1 MNMRFFIIAAAAT
14 LLAACTQENEV
25 QNNPV
30 EARITAGVSG
40 PKTRAVD
47 NGWNADR
54 IGVMV
59 VDAPGTTTTMGG
71 KYKNVG
77 YATTSTGTNAD
88 FTPMTAGGGI
98 FFEDAFLE
106 FTFAAYAP
114 YASGANASTLPG
126 TDGKITVN
134 TSNQPTTT
142 EQEKVDY
149 IHATGAKADKDSPTV
164 SFTDNTAAG
173 GSDCSFKHKMARL
186 ILKVRCRTP
195 TVSTTLPCWNSPT
208 TSWAA
213 WFTRER
219 SM

>member
-1 MNMRFFIIAAAAT
+1 MGMLTDDKYFNQKNKIMTMNMRFFIIAAAAT

-88 FTPMTAGGGI
+88 FTPMTAG
-98 FFEDAFLE
+98 
-106 FTFAAYAP
+106 
-114 YASGANASTLPG
+114 TLSSSLLLP
-126 TDGKITVN
+126 
-134 TSNQPTTT
+134 PTRLTHRAQT
-142 EQEKVDY
+142 PPPCLVQ
-149 IHATGAKADKDSPTV
+149 TG
-164 SFTDNTAAG
+164 
-173 GSDCSFKHKMARL
+173 RL
-186 ILKVRCRTP
+186 R
-195 TVSTTLPCWNSPT
+195 
-208 TSWAA
+208 
-213 WFTRER
+213 
-219 SM
+219 

>member
-1 MNMRFFIIAAAAT
+1 MTINILIKKQDYDNEHEVFIIAAAAT

-106 FTFAAYAP
+106 FT
-114 YASGANASTLPG
+114 LP
-126 TDGKITVN
+126 
-134 TSNQPTTT
+134 PTRLTHRAQT
-142 EQEKVDY
+142 PPPCLVQ
-149 IHATGAKADKDSPTV
+149 TG
-164 SFTDNTAAG
+164 
-173 GSDCSFKHKMARL
+173 RL
-186 ILKVRCRTP
+186 R
-195 TVSTTLPCWNSPT
+195 
-208 TSWAA
+208 
-213 WFTRER
+213 
-219 SM
+219 

>member
-25 QNNPV
+25 RNNPV

-47 NGWNADR
+47 NGERRPNRRD
-54 IGVMV
+54 GGGC
-59 VDAPGTTTTMGG
+59 PGTTTTMGG

-106 FTFAAYAP
+106 FT
-114 YASGANASTLPG
+114 LP
-126 TDGKITVN
+126 
-134 TSNQPTTT
+134 PTRLTHRAQT
-142 EQEKVDY
+142 PPPCLVQ
-149 IHATGAKADKDSPTV
+149 TG
-164 SFTDNTAAG
+164 
-173 GSDCSFKHKMARL
+173 RL
-186 ILKVRCRTP
+186 R
-195 TVSTTLPCWNSPT
+195 
-208 TSWAA
+208 
-213 WFTRER
+213 
-219 SM
+219 

>member
-1 MNMRFFIIAAAAT
+1 MTMNMRFFIIAAAAT

-88 FTPMTAGGGI
+88 FTPMTRWRHLLRGC
-98 FFEDAFLE
+98 FPRVY
-106 FTFAAYAP
+106 FAAYAP
-114 YASGANASTLPG
+114 YASGANASTAWYSREDYGKYKQPAHDHG
-126 TDGKITVN
+126 TG
-134 TSNQPTTT
+134 
-142 EQEKVDY
+142 E
-149 IHATGAKADKDSPTV
+149 
-164 SFTDNTAAG
+164 G
-173 GSDCSFKHKMARL
+173 GLH
-186 ILKVRCRTP
+186 
-195 TVSTTLPCWNSPT
+195 PCHGSQG
-208 TSWAA
+208 
-213 WFTRER
+213 R
-219 SM
+219 

>member
-14 LLAACTQENEV
+14 LLAACTQEKEV

-98 FFEDAFLE
+98 FFEDASSSLL
-106 FTFAAYAP
+106 
-114 YASGANASTLPG
+114 LP
-126 TDGKITVN
+126 
-134 TSNQPTTT
+134 PTRLTHRAQT
-142 EQEKVDY
+142 PPPCLVQ
-149 IHATGAKADKDSPTV
+149 TG
-164 SFTDNTAAG
+164 
-173 GSDCSFKHKMARL
+173 RL
-186 ILKVRCRTP
+186 R
-195 TVSTTLPCWNSPT
+195 
-208 TSWAA
+208 
-213 WFTRER
+213 
-219 SM
+219 

>member
-1 MNMRFFIIAAAAT
+1 MNMRFFIIAAAT

-88 FTPMTAGGGI
+88 FTPMTAGGGTSSRM
-98 FFEDAFLE
+98 L
-106 FTFAAYAP
+106 
-114 YASGANASTLPG
+114 SSSLLLP
-126 TDGKITVN
+126 
-134 TSNQPTTT
+134 PTRLTHRAQT
-142 EQEKVDY
+142 PPPCLVQ
-149 IHATGAKADKDSPTV
+149 TG
-164 SFTDNTAAG
+164 
-173 GSDCSFKHKMARL
+173 RL
-186 ILKVRCRTP
+186 R
-195 TVSTTLPCWNSPT
+195 
-208 TSWAA
+208 
-213 WFTRER
+213 
-219 SM
+219 

>member
-77 YATTSTGTNAD
+77 YATTSTR
-88 FTPMTAGGGI
+88 
-98 FFEDAFLE
+98 
-106 FTFAAYAP
+106 AA
-114 YASGANASTLPG
+114 SLPEAARRV
-126 TDGKITVN
+126 K
-134 TSNQPTTT
+134 QP
-142 EQEKVDY
+142 
-149 IHATGAKADKDSPTV
+149 
-164 SFTDNTAAG
+164 
-173 GSDCSFKHKMARL
+173 
-186 ILKVRCRTP
+186 LKV
-195 TVSTTLPCWNSPT
+195 
-208 TSWAA
+208 
-213 WFTRER
+213 
-219 SM
+219 

>member
-25 QNNPV
+25 QNNPE

-77 YATTSTGTNAD
+77 YATTSTGTTAD
-88 FTPMTAGGGI
+88 FTPITKGYGI
-98 FFEDAFLE
+98 FFEDASSK
-106 FTFAAYAP
+106 FTIQ
-114 YASGANASTLPG
+114 
-126 TDGKITVN
+126 D
-134 TSNQPTTT
+134 Q
-142 EQEKVDY
+142 Q
-149 IHATGAKADKDSPTV
+149 
-164 SFTDNTAAG
+164 
-173 GSDCSFKHKMARL
+173 
-186 ILKVRCRTP
+186 
-195 TVSTTLPCWNSPT
+195 
-208 TSWAA
+208 
-213 WFTRER
+213 
-219 SM
+219 

>member
-98 FFEDAFLE
+98 FFEDASSSLL
-106 FTFAAYAP
+106 
-114 YASGANASTLPG
+114 LP
-126 TDGKITVN
+126 
-134 TSNQPTTT
+134 PTRLTHRAQT
-142 EQEKVDY
+142 PPPCLVQ
-149 IHATGAKADKDSPTV
+149 TG
-164 SFTDNTAAG
+164 
-173 GSDCSFKHKMARL
+173 RL
-186 ILKVRCRTP
+186 R
-195 TVSTTLPCWNSPT
+195 
-208 TSWAA
+208 
-213 WFTRER
+213 
-219 SM
+219 

>member
-88 FTPMTAGGGI
+88 FTPMTAV
-98 FFEDAFLE
+98 
-106 FTFAAYAP
+106 AA
-114 YASGANASTLPG
+114 SSSRTLSSSLLLPL
-126 TDGKITVN
+126 TRLTHRAQTPPPCLV
-134 TSNQPTTT
+134 Q
-142 EQEKVDY
+142 
-149 IHATGAKADKDSPTV
+149 TG
-164 SFTDNTAAG
+164 
-173 GSDCSFKHKMARL
+173 RL
-186 ILKVRCRTP
+186 R
-195 TVSTTLPCWNSPT
+195 
-208 TSWAA
+208 
-213 WFTRER
+213 
-219 SM
+219 

>member
-71 KYKNVG
+71 KYKKVG

-88 FTPMTAGGGI
+88 GGWRHLLRGRFPRVYFCRLRALRI
-98 FFEDAFLE
+98 GRKRLHPAWYRREDYGKYKQPAHDH
-106 FTFAAYAP
+106 
-114 YASGANASTLPG
+114 G
-126 TDGKITVN
+126 TG
-134 TSNQPTTT
+134 
-142 EQEKVDY
+142 E
-149 IHATGAKADKDSPTV
+149 
-164 SFTDNTAAG
+164 G
-173 GSDCSFKHKMARL
+173 GLH
-186 ILKVRCRTP
+186 
-195 TVSTTLPCWNSPT
+195 PCHGSQG
-208 TSWAA
+208 
-213 WFTRER
+213 R
-219 SM
+219 

>member
-1 MNMRFFIIAAAAT
+1 MNMRFFIIAAAT

-98 FFEDAFLE
+98 FFEDASSSLL
-106 FTFAAYAP
+106 
-114 YASGANASTLPG
+114 LP
-126 TDGKITVN
+126 
-134 TSNQPTTT
+134 PTRLTHRAQT
-142 EQEKVDY
+142 PPPCLVQ
-149 IHATGAKADKDSPTV
+149 TG
-164 SFTDNTAAG
+164 
-173 GSDCSFKHKMARL
+173 RL
-186 ILKVRCRTP
+186 R
-195 TVSTTLPCWNSPT
+195 
-208 TSWAA
+208 
-213 WFTRER
+213 
-219 SM
+219 

>member
-1 MNMRFFIIAAAAT
+1 MGMLTDDKYFNQKNKIMTMNMRFFIIAAAT

-88 FTPMTAGGGI
+88 FTPMPPPALRIGRKRLHPAWYRREDYGKYKQPAHDHGTGEGG
-98 FFEDAFLE
+98 LH
-106 FTFAAYAP
+106 P
-114 YASGANASTLPG
+114 C
-126 TDGKITVN
+126 
-134 TSNQPTTT
+134 
-142 EQEKVDY
+142 
-149 IHATGAKADKDSPTV
+149 H
-164 SFTDNTAAG
+164 
-173 GSDCSFKHKMARL
+173 GSQGR
-186 ILKVRCRTP
+186 
-195 TVSTTLPCWNSPT
+195 
-208 TSWAA
+208 
-213 WFTRER
+213 
-219 SM
+219 

>member
-1 MNMRFFIIAAAAT
+1 M
-14 LLAACTQENEV
+14 
-25 QNNPV
+25 
-30 EARITAGVSG
+30 
-40 PKTRAVD
+40 D

-149 IHATGAKADKDSPTV
+149 IHATGAKVDKDSPTV

-173 GSDCSFKHKMARL
+173 GSDCSFKHKMVRL
-186 ILKVRCRTP
+186 ILKVQVSNTDGFDDTAVLEFADYKLGDSGSRGNVRCEDRYRRDRGQRCERLDVTP
-195 TVSTTLPCWNSPT
+195 VHRCPEDYHGQVRGNL
-208 TSWAA
+208 
-213 WFTRER
+213 
-219 SM
+219 

>member
-1 MNMRFFIIAAAAT
+1 MIMRFFIIAAAAT

-25 QNNPV
+25 RNNPV

-88 FTPMTAGGGI
+88 FTPMTAVGC
-98 FFEDAFLE
+98 
-106 FTFAAYAP
+106 
-114 YASGANASTLPG
+114 ASSRTLSSSLLLP
-126 TDGKITVN
+126 
-134 TSNQPTTT
+134 PTRLTHRAQT
-142 EQEKVDY
+142 PPPCLVQ
-149 IHATGAKADKDSPTV
+149 TG
-164 SFTDNTAAG
+164 
-173 GSDCSFKHKMARL
+173 RL
-186 ILKVRCRTP
+186 R
-195 TVSTTLPCWNSPT
+195 
-208 TSWAA
+208 
-213 WFTRER
+213 
-219 SM
+219 

>member
-14 LLAACTQENEV
+14 LLAACTQEKEV

-77 YATTSTGTNAD
+77 VRDHEHRHQRGLHPDDGGWRHLLRGCFPRVYFCRLRALRIGRKRLHPAWYRREDYGKYKQPAHDHGTGE
-88 FTPMTAGGGI
+88 GG
-98 FFEDAFLE
+98 LH
-106 FTFAAYAP
+106 P
-114 YASGANASTLPG
+114 C
-126 TDGKITVN
+126 
-134 TSNQPTTT
+134 
-142 EQEKVDY
+142 
-149 IHATGAKADKDSPTV
+149 H
-164 SFTDNTAAG
+164 
-173 GSDCSFKHKMARL
+173 GSQGR
-186 ILKVRCRTP
+186 
-195 TVSTTLPCWNSPT
+195 
-208 TSWAA
+208 
-213 WFTRER
+213 
-219 SM
+219 

>member
-1 MNMRFFIIAAAAT
+1 MNMRFFIIAAAT

-98 FFEDAFLE
+98 FF
-106 FTFAAYAP
+106 
-114 YASGANASTLPG
+114 
-126 TDGKITVN
+126 
-134 TSNQPTTT
+134 
-142 EQEKVDY
+142 
-149 IHATGAKADKDSPTV
+149 
-164 SFTDNTAAG
+164 
-173 GSDCSFKHKMARL
+173 
-186 ILKVRCRTP
+186 
-195 TVSTTLPCWNSPT
+195 
-208 TSWAA
+208 
-213 WFTRER
+213 
-219 SM
+219 

>member
-126 TDGKITVN
+126 NRREDYGKYK
-134 TSNQPTTT
+134 QPAH
-142 EQEKVDY
+142 D
-149 IHATGAKADKDSPTV
+149 HGTGE
-164 SFTDNTAAG
+164 G
-173 GSDCSFKHKMARL
+173 GLH
-186 ILKVRCRTP
+186 
-195 TVSTTLPCWNSPT
+195 PCHGSQG
-208 TSWAA
+208 
-213 WFTRER
+213 R
-219 SM
+219 